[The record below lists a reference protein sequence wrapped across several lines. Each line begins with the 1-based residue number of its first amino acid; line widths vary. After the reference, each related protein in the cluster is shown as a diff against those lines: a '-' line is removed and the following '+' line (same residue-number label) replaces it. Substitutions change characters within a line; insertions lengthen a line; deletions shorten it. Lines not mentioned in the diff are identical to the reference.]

1 MDPER
6 WKQIEHIYHRA
17 LEREQSQRSAFL
29 QEVCGG
35 DSALRQEVESL
46 LAHEQEAED
55 FIEAPAL
62 EVAAKGLAKDQVDS
76 LVGQQ
81 INSYKILSLLGAG
94 GMGEVYR
101 ARDMKLEREV
111 AIKVLPALFSHD
123 PERLARFE
131 REAKLL
137 ASLNHPNIAAI
148 HSLE

>member
-17 LEREQSQRSAFL
+17 LESEQSQRSAFL
-29 QEVCGG
+29 QEACGG

-76 LVGQQ
+76 MIGRLLG
-81 INSYKILSLLGAG
+81 SYKILSLLGAG
-94 GMGEVYR
+94 GMGEV
-101 ARDMKLEREV
+101 
-111 AIKVLPALFSHD
+111 F
-123 PERLARFE
+123 LA
-131 REAKLL
+131 
-137 ASLNHPNIAAI
+137 
-148 HSLE
+148 